1 MIYTGENLNE
11 ISFPIG
17 GIGTG
22 SIGVAGNGS
31 LIDFE
36 IFNRPNKG
44 SRINGTTFFAVTA
57 KYGDG
62 RRVVRMLQGDTRKDL
77 SGRHNGVR
85 GFGYG
90 PSADSMCG
98 LPHFSGV
105 SFDGRFPVARLTF
118 SDVGFPGRVIL
129 TAWNPFIPL
138 DSENSSIPAAFFD
151 VSVED
156 RQDGV
161 EYGAV
166 FSVKNPFGITVNE
179 DVSAGGYTAV
189 RMFPADKNPDD
200 AEYGDMTVA
209 VGCKGGVLQEY
220 WYRGGGRDGVSTF
233 WREITAGELPPRH
246 YDEPGQRDVCSVGG
260 TVEEGEPLRFVLSWN
275 VPNQYNYWDPYKDE
289 NGRDVTWKNY
299 YATRFENSTASCF
312 YSLDNYTDLYKKTA
326 AFRDAMFSST
336 LDEAVKDAAA
346 SALSVLKSPTVMRL
360 ENGEFYG
367 FEGVMEQA
375 GSCEGTCTHVWSYAY
390 ALCFLF
396 PDLERSLREVEF
408 RYDTDVTGRMNFRTK
423 LPLGRK
429 EPRRPQC
436 LDGQM
441 LTVLKTYREWKIC
454 GDDGWLRKNWETVK
468 RILCYAWSED
478 NYQSW
483 DRDRDGV
490 LEGEQHHTLDADLFG
505 ASSWLEGLYLLAL
518 KAAAEMAEYLGE
530 NDAAE
535 DYKKLFENGFE
546 YTKKH
551 LFNGRYFYQNVDIRD
566 KGITDRFDAPSYWN
580 GEKKQL
586 KYQIGEGSEIDQMLA
601 QWHSDIVGLGDVF
614 DREQRMTALDSMM
627 KYNFKPSL
635 REVPNMW
642 RVFALNDEAGTVMCD
657 YPEGAEKPIIPIQYC
672 EECMTGFEYAF
683 AGLLIAEGKISDGI
697 RVVKAVRDRYDG
709 KKRNPWNEIECGS
722 NYARSMASFALLP
735 IFSGFSFDLPH
746 GSIGFS
752 PLLDG
757 DFRCFF
763 SLGTGYGVY
772 ERKGNKHSI
781 SLLGGSLTLSS
792 VTLGGA
798 GRIKRAEAD
807 GKQLAFRR
815 EGSVISFDRL
825 TVKESVTFEE

>member
-1 MIYTGENLNE
+1 MIYRGEYLKE

-22 SIGVAGNGS
+22 SIGVAGNGC
-31 LIDFE
+31 LVDFE

-57 KYGDG
+57 KYKDG
-62 RRVVRMLQGDTRKDL
+62 RRVVKMLQGDTQKDL
-77 SGRHNGVR
+77 SGRHNGIR

-90 PSADSMCG
+90 PTADTMCG
-98 LPHFSGV
+98 LPHFSDV
-105 SFDGRFPVARLTF
+105 TFDGRFPIARLIF
-118 SDVGFPGRVIL
+118 SDGDFPGRVIL

-138 DSENSSIPAAFFD
+138 NSDDSSIPAAFFD
-151 VSVED
+151 ISVED
-156 RQDGV
+156 RREGV

-166 FSVKNPFGITVNE
+166 FSVKNPFGTTLNE
-179 DVSAGGYTAV
+179 DVSKGGYTAV
-189 RMFPADKNPDD
+189 KMYPADKDKTD
-200 AEYGDMTVA
+200 VAYGDMTVA
-209 VGCKGGVLQEY
+209 VDHKDGIIQEY
-220 WYRGGGRDGVSTF
+220 WYRGGGRDAVSTF
-233 WREITAGELPPRH
+233 WREITSGDLPPRH

-260 TVEEGEPLRFVLSWN
+260 IIEKGGQLRFVLSWN

-299 YATRFENSTASCF
+299 YAKLFEDSTASCF
-312 YSLDNYTDLYKKTA
+312 YSLDNYKDFYDKTA
-326 AFRDAMFSST
+326 AFRDALFSST
-336 LDEAVKDAAA
+336 LDEAVIDAA
-346 SALSVLKSPTVMRL
+346 SSSLSVLKSPTVMRL

-367 FEGVMEQA
+367 FEGVMEQE

-408 RYDTDVTGRMNFRTK
+408 RYDTAETGRMNFRTK

-454 GDDGWLRKNWETVK
+454 GDDEWLRRNWETVK
-468 RILCYAWSED
+468 KILAYAWSED

-483 DRDRDGV
+483 DRDRDGI

-505 ASSWLEGLYLLAL
+505 ASSWLEGIYLLAL
-518 KAAAEMAEYLGE
+518 RSAAEMARYLGE
-530 NDAAE
+530 NDTAD
-535 DYKKLFENGFE
+535 DYTRLFENGYE
-546 YTKKH
+546 YTKKR
-551 LFNGRYFYQNVDIRD
+551 LFNGRYFCQDIDIRD
-566 KGITDRFDAPSYWN
+566 KGIVDRFDAPSYWN
-580 GEKKQL
+580 DEKKQL

-601 QWHSDIVGLGDVF
+601 QWHSDIVGLGDIF
-614 DREQRMTALDSMM
+614 DKEQRLTALGSMM
-627 KYNFKPSL
+627 RYNFKPSL

-642 RVFALNDEAGTVMCD
+642 RVFALNDEAGTIMCD

-683 AGLLIAEGKISDGI
+683 AGLLIAEGKISDGL
-697 RVVKAVRDRYDG
+697 RAVKAVRDRYDG

-746 GSIGFS
+746 GAIGFS
-752 PLLDG
+752 PLLEG

-763 SLGTGYGVY
+763 SLGTGYGTY
-772 ERKGNKHSI
+772 ERRGGKHEI
-781 SLLGGSLTLSS
+781 SLLSGSLALSS

-798 GRIKRAEAD
+798 GRIKRVEID
-807 GKQLAFRR
+807 GKPVAFRQI
-815 EGSVISFDRL
+815 GDTVSFD
-825 TVKESVTFEE
+825 KAVTTRGITLE